1 MQPAKYQTNKG
12 QAMKSKL
19 CAAMILLSVTFLL
32 AEGPKGTE
40 PLPAAARYAAH
51 AEINGIAVGATLL
64 TPDQARRA
72 FVSDV
77 NRCCV
82 VVEVA
87 FYPPKDA
94 PLNLSLNDFVLRIK
108 DTDVATKPSSAK
120 VLAAGLQ
127 KKAGSDRDVTVSP
140 YYGVGY
146 QSGRN
151 YDPVTGTTQGSGVTQ
166 TGGVLVGTGHQ
177 GPNAASTD
185 KDRSA
190 MEAELGEKGLPEG
203 TASAPVAGYIYF
215 PIASRKKPTN
225 RQLEYKLGENKIVL
239 PLP

>member
-1 MQPAKYQTNKG
+1 MNC
-12 QAMKSKL
+12 KL
-19 CAAMILLSVTFLL
+19 CAAMILVFVTFLA

-40 PLPAAARYAAH
+40 PLSAAARYAAH
-51 AEINGIAVGATLL
+51 AEINGVAVGASLL
-64 TPDQARRA
+64 TADQARRA

-77 NRCCV
+77 NRCCL

-87 FYPPKDA
+87 FYPAKNT
-94 PLNLSLNDFVLRIK
+94 PLNLSLNDFVLRFK

-120 VLAAGLQ
+120 VLAASLQ
-127 KKAGSDRDVTVSP
+127 RKAGSDRDVTVSP

-166 TGGVLVGTGHQ
+166 TGGVLVGMGHP

-185 KDRSA
+185 KDRAA
-190 MEAELGEKGLPEG
+190 MEAELSEKGLPEG
-203 TASAPVAGYIYF
+203 AASVSVAGYIYF
-215 PIASRKKPTN
+215 PISSKKKNTT
-225 RQLEYKLGENKIVL
+225 RQLEYKLGDNKVL
-239 PLP
+239 LSLP

>member
-1 MQPAKYQTNKG
+1 MNGKR
-12 QAMKSKL
+12 
-19 CAAMILLSVTFLL
+19 CAAMILVSVTFVL

-40 PLPAAARYAAH
+40 PKLTAANYPAH
-51 AEINGIAVGATLL
+51 AEINGIAVGASLL
-64 TPDQARRA
+64 TADQARRA

-77 NRCCV
+77 NRCCL

-108 DTDVATKPSSAK
+108 DADVAEKPSSAK
-120 VLAAGLQ
+120 VIAASLQ

-140 YYGVGY
+140 SYGIGY
-146 QSGRN
+146 QSGRS

-166 TGGVLVGTGHQ
+166 STGVLVGVGRPV
-177 GPNAASTD
+177 PNPASTD
-185 KDRSA
+185 KDRAA

-203 TASAPVAGYIYF
+203 AASAAVAGYIYF
-215 PIASRKKPTN
+215 PVASNKKKSAT
-225 RQLEYKLGENKIVL
+225 RQLEYKLGDNKVVL
-239 PLP
+239 SLP

>member
-1 MQPAKYQTNKG
+1 MNW
-12 QAMKSKL
+12 KL
-19 CAAMILLSVTFLL
+19 CVAILVLSVPFLA

-40 PLPAAARYAAH
+40 PLPAAARYPAH
-51 AEINGIAVGATLL
+51 AEINGIAVGASLL
-64 TPDQARRA
+64 TSDQARRA

-77 NRCCV
+77 NRCCL

-94 PLNLSLNDFVLRIK
+94 PLNLSLNDFVLRLK

-120 VLAAGLQ
+120 VIAASLQ

-140 YYGVGY
+140 SYGVTY
-146 QSGRN
+146 QSGHA
-151 YDPVTGTTQGSGVTQ
+151 YDPVTGTTQASGVTQ
-166 TGGVLVGTGHQ
+166 STGVLVGIGQ
-177 GPNAASTD
+177 SRPNPASTD

-190 MEAELGEKGLPEG
+190 MEAELSEKGLPEG
-203 TASAPVAGYIYF
+203 AASAPVAGYIYF
-215 PIASRKKPTN
+215 PISSKKKSST
-225 RQLEYKLGENKIVL
+225 RQLEYKLGDNKVVL